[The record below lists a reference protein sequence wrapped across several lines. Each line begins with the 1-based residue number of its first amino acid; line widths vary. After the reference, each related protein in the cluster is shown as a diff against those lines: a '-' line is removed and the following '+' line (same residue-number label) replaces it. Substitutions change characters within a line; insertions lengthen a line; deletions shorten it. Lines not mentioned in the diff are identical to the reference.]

1 MTDNNNDD
9 DEDSFGEFT
18 FASNHTTSQTTTTKN
33 DDVWGDFNFNQKTT
47 TDHNPKWNK
56 INGALPLSL
65 FGDDDDVADEPVK
78 QSDFSNTDKLKSNL
92 GINDLLANLYA
103 QQDNSTLSNSNANN
117 GSDDE
122 GGWEFINALSDSKL
136 AKIEKENEGADK
148 TVSPVGIQNG
158 LYRVDDLFAASS
170 NGESR
175 GMDNGFESK
184 PIESF
189 QNGFTANFKG
199 ENGGGVNS
207 NLVGGDDDFDDMFG
221 DFETAF
227 KEQPSKKKEHSE
239 KIVSPP
245 GIQNG
250 SHGPIDLFAAS
261 SNGGFVD
268 SRLIDNGFGFD
279 SKPISSFGNG
289 FTADFKDENGGTTNE
304 LNKLGESDDFDDT
317 FGDFE
322 TAFVEQPSKKELS
335 EESSNPLSPHASHGP
350 VDLFA
355 FSNGNPGGFH
365 TENNGFDFSQTSV
378 GQNGVTSDPFS
389 QNEWNETKGDSDSQP
404 PGGDADDANF
414 GNFEATFA
422 ETGSK
427 SEGSEA
433 SSKNLKEPV
442 PLSIFGI
449 EEEPQNDDSL
459 NLQHDLFKSS
469 SQGKHTRNQRS
480 SLSINDILS
489 DLYSQAE
496 PVSSAYHEHNPDEK
510 ENSLHS
516 TSKEY
521 TSHVGDDDDNDDD
534 DDFDDGSWEFKDAS
548 IHPRAEKLNLSFEK
562 KLSNCMDLYSS
573 LGNELSVVA
582 RRHLRSLKK
591 AQSTAIHVGDEMKVT
606 SLDKEIQ
613 EALEKLHQKDMI
625 STEFDLD
632 DHLEHDISFKQY
644 IETLLEPDFQL
655 HESEYHISR
664 RLSLAESD
672 FQTIVDL
679 INHVTSVL
687 KILTIAPK
695 GEPADYVSLWFK
707 VISVCSQELKHG
719 TWIWKQSLENNV
731 HSEILSEP
739 QGTQFIIALGELYR
753 TVVILGAAVK
763 IYKPWIL
770 LSGVDLEGICGL
782 LEECH
787 SLWSTSGLERAVPA
801 ESLLESINNIRNLD
815 ELAIANEALSQDE
828 SRCGLSLL
836 SPGVVPEMKMVIWNG
851 DKYFV
856 ALANLWANLISPDPP
871 KLSIHAG

>member
-1 MTDNNNDD
+1 MTDNNNNDEDD
-9 DEDSFGEFT
+9 DSFGDFT
-18 FASNHTTSQTTTTKN
+18 FASNQIPTTKN
-33 DDVWGDFNFNQKTT
+33 DDVWGDFNFHQNTT
-47 TDHNPKWNK
+47 QTRWNK

-65 FGDDDDVADEPVK
+65 FGGDDDDVADHGDDVEVEPVK
-78 QSDFSNTDKLKSNL
+78 QQLNFVKSDKVKSNL
-92 GINDLLANLYA
+92 GFNDLLANLYG
-103 QQDNSTLSNSNANN
+103 QENNISNSNSNSETLSAKTGEND

-122 GGWEFINALSDSKL
+122 GGWEFINALSDSKV
-136 AKIEKENEGADK
+136 AKNEKENKGASEK
-148 TVSPVGIQNG
+148 SVSPVGIQNG
-158 LYRVDDLFAASS
+158 SHVAVDLFAASS
-170 NGESR
+170 NGGFVGSGVME
-175 GMDNGFESK
+175 NGFESK

-189 QNGFTANFKG
+189 QNGFTADFKG
-199 ENGGGVNS
+199 ENGGVVSELSS

-227 KEQPSKKKEHSE
+227 KEQPLKKKEHSE

-268 SRLIDNGFGFD
+268 SRVMDNGFGFV

-289 FTADFKDENGGTTNE
+289 FMADFKGENGGTTND

-322 TAFVEQPSKKELS
+322 TAFVEQPSKKKELS
-335 EESSNPLSPHASHGP
+335 EESSNPLSSHASQGP

-355 FSNGNPGGFH
+355 FSNGIPGGLH
-365 TENNGFDFSQTSV
+365 KENNGFDFSQTSV

-389 QNEWNETKGDSDSQP
+389 QNEYNETK
-404 PGGDADDANF
+404 AI
-414 GNFEATFA
+414 A
-422 ETGSK
+422 ETGLK

-433 SSKNLKEPV
+433 SSKNYKEPV

-449 EEEPQNDDSL
+449 EEEPQTDDSL

-469 SQGKHTRNQRS
+469 SQGKHTRNLS
-480 SLSINDILS
+480 SNLSINDILS
-489 DLYSQAE
+489 DL
-496 PVSSAYHEHNPDEK
+496 
-510 ENSLHS
+510 
-516 TSKEY
+516 
-521 TSHVGDDDDNDDD
+521 
-534 DDFDDGSWEFKDAS
+534 
-548 IHPRAEKLNLSFEK
+548 AEKLNLSFEK
-562 KLSNCMDLYSS
+562 KLSNCIDLYSN
-573 LGNELSVVA
+573 LKNELSVVA
-582 RRHLRSLKK
+582 RRHLHSLKE
-591 AQSTAIHVGDEMKVT
+591 AQSTATHVGDEMKVT
-606 SLDKEIQ
+606 SLNKEIQ

-625 STEFDLD
+625 STELELD
-632 DHLEHDISFKQY
+632 DHLEHEISFKQY
-644 IETLLEPDFQL
+644 TETLLEPDFQ
-655 HESEYHISR
+655 
-664 RLSLAESD
+664 AESD
-672 FQTIVDL
+672 FQTTIDL
-679 INHVTSVL
+679 INHVTTVL
-687 KILTIAPK
+687 KILTLAPK

-719 TWIWKQSLENNV
+719 TWIWKQSLEKNV

-739 QGTQFIIALGELYR
+739 QGKQFILALGELYR

-770 LSGVDLEGICGL
+770 LSGVDLEGIYGL

-787 SLWSTSGLERAVPA
+787 SLWSTSGLEEALPA
-801 ESLLESINNIRNLD
+801 ESVSESIRNIRKLD
-815 ELAIANEALSQDE
+815 ELAIANEVLSQEE

-856 ALANLWANLISPDPP
+856 ALANLWANLISLDPP